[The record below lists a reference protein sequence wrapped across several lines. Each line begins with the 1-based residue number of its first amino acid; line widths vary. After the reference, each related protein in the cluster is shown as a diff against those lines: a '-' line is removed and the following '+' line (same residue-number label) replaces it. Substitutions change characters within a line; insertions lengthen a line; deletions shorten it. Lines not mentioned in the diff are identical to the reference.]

1 MKGLETLLNPDE
13 HLSDDDKG
21 LHAEQFGT
29 DLALLQHRQANPT
42 DPNAISAEWC
52 DECGIEIPELRRQA
66 LPGVRACVDCARAAE
81 LKDRSHR

>member
-13 HLSDDDKG
+13 HMSEDDKG
-21 LHAEQFGT
+21 LHAEQFTT
-29 DLALLQHRQANPT
+29 DLALLQHRQAHAI
-42 DPNAISAEWC
+42 DPDAVSAEWC

-66 LPGVRACVDCARAAE
+66 LPGVRTCIDCAREAE